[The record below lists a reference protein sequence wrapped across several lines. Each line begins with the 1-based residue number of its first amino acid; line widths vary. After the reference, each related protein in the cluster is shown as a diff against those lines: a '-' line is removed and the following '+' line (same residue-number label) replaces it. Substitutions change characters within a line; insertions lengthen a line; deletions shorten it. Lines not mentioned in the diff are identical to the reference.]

1 MDSQAVTF
9 EKQSAPL
16 SKQELVER
24 ISRALPQDGYVEALP
39 GLVLFRSSI
48 ADKTVFSVM
57 EPAFCV
63 IAQGSKEIQ
72 IGDEVLRYDPGH
84 YLITTVG
91 LPTVG
96 RIVEAS
102 KDRPYLGLRLYLD
115 PTLVTSFT
123 LESGIETRKGDSTA
137 RAMNV
142 KPIENS
148 LLDAVV
154 RMVRLLDRPNDIK
167 ALSPLILK
175 EIIFR
180 LLLEGQGAR
189 LRHLTAEQDHSRR
202 ISRGIKEV
210 RENISQPLNI
220 EDIARRLGMSVSGF
234 HHHFKSVTSMSPI
247 QFQKQ
252 LRLQEARRLMLGED
266 LDAASAGVRVGYGD
280 PSYFNREYKKHFGAP
295 PQRDIARLRSNL

>member
-1 MDSQAVTF
+1 MASQAPTF
-9 EKQSAPL
+9 EKQTAEINR
-16 SKQELVER
+16 KELIER
-24 ISRALPQDGYVEALP
+24 ISRALPQDGWNEAFP
-39 GLVLFRSSI
+39 GLVLFRSSVV
-48 ADKTVFSVM
+48 DKTVFSVM

-72 IGDEVLRYDPGH
+72 VGDEVLRYDPGH

-102 KDRPYLGLRLYLD
+102 KERPYLGLRLYLD
-115 PTLVTSFT
+115 PTLITSFT
-123 LESGIETRKGDSTA
+123 LESGIETRRGDPAA

-142 KPIENS
+142 KPLEAS

-154 RMVRLLDRPNDIK
+154 RMVRLLDRPNDVK
-167 ALSPLILK
+167 ALTPLIFK

-202 ISRGIKEV
+202 ISRAIKEV
-210 RENISQPLNI
+210 RENIREPLNI
-220 EDIARRLGMSVSGF
+220 EEIARRLGMSVSGF
-234 HHHFKSVTSMSPI
+234 HHQFKSVTSMSPI
-247 QFQKQ
+247 QFQKK

-266 LDAASAGVRVGYGD
+266 LDAASAGVRVGYAD

-295 PQRDIARLRSNL
+295 PQRDIAQLRSNL

>member
-1 MDSQAVTF
+1 MADQTFTF
-9 EKQSAPL
+9 EKQSSQL
-16 SKQELVER
+16 SKKELVER

-39 GLVLFRSSI
+39 GLVLFRSSV

-72 IGDEVLRYDPGH
+72 VGDEVLRYDPGH

-91 LPTVG
+91 LPTLG

-123 LESGIETRKGDSTA
+123 LESGIETRRGDPAA

-142 KPIENS
+142 HPIDDE

-189 LRHLTAEQDHSRR
+189 LRHLTAEQDHSQR
-202 ISRGIKEV
+202 ISRAIKEV
-210 RENISQPLNI
+210 RENMSQPLNI
-220 EDIARRLGMSVSGF
+220 GDIAGRLGMSVSGF
-234 HHHFKSVTSMSPI
+234 HHQFKSVTSMSPI

-266 LDAASAGVRVGYGD
+266 LDAASAGVRVGYDD

>member
-1 MDSQAVTF
+1 MSIQTRTF
-9 EKQSAPL
+9 DKQSSEL
-16 SKQELVER
+16 SKTELIER

-39 GLVLFRSSI
+39 GLVLFRSSV

-63 IAQGSKEIQ
+63 IAQGTKEIQ

-91 LPTVG
+91 LPALG

-115 PTLVTSFT
+115 PALVTSFT
-123 LESGIETRKGDSTA
+123 LESGIETRKGDSAA

-142 KPIENS
+142 HPIDDD

-280 PSYFNREYKKHFGAP
+280 PSYFNREYKKHFGSP
-295 PQRDIARLRSNL
+295 PRQHIADLRNNL